1 MTTQKK
7 IIIPRK
13 IAKLR
18 PIWDAKE
25 RFIDIYG
32 GRGSAKS
39 WTVATFLLDMG
50 MKRKNRILCVR
61 EIQTTIRDSVHK
73 LLSDLIDRLKLDIF
87 YKIKV
92 DSIVGANGTE
102 FIFKGLLRNPQDIK
116 SMEGINYCWAEESHS
131 ISRKSLEVLIPTIR
145 EKKSQIIFTYNPTD
159 KDDPVHVD
167 YTLSNKPDVLRIECN
182 YIDNPYFPQVLR
194 NEMEWD
200 RANDPDKYFHIWM
213 GQCVQHSEAQIFY
226 GKWAIEDFDKF
237 EIIDGVSQQI
247 FPPKNT
253 FFYFGSDFGYGQDPA
268 TLNRCFVLDN
278 YLYID
283 YEFHGMKTD
292 IDKLP
297 ACYATIPE
305 SANYP
310 ITGDSSRPDTIA
322 YIRARG
328 FPKIKSSIKGKGSIE
343 DGIAFMRSF
352 DKIIIHPRCKH
363 TIDEFR
369 LYSYIIDPKTGQI
382 SSKIEDK
389 HNHHIDN
396 LRYAVED
403 LMRVRQ
409 VQATK
414 GIWR

>member
-1 MTTQKK
+1 MPKEL
-7 IIIPRK
+7 IIEVPP
-13 IAKLR
+13 KLK
-18 PIWDAKE
+18 PIFSSQH

-39 WTVATFLLDMG
+39 WTVADFLLIKG
-50 MKRKNRILCVR
+50 YQKKKRNLCVR
-61 EIQTTIRDSVHK
+61 EIQKSIKDSVYK
-73 LLSDLIDRLKLDIF
+73 LLSDRIQDHKLDTF
-87 YKIKV
+87 YKIT
-92 DSIVGANGTE
+92 DNSIVGRNGTE
-102 FIFKGLLRNPQDIK
+102 FIFEGLYRNINNIK
-116 SMEGINYCWAEESHS
+116 SKEGINYCWVEEAQS
-131 ISRKSLEVLIPTIR
+131 ISRKSLEILIPTVLR
-145 EKKSQIIFTYNPTD
+145 QDDSQVIFTYNPTD

-167 YTLSNKPDVLRIECN
+167 YTLSNKPDVLKIECN
-182 YIDNPYFPQVLR
+182 YDDNPFLPIALR

-200 RANDPDKYFHIWM
+200 RANDIDKFYHVWQ

-226 GKWAIEDFDKF
+226 GKWKIEDFEKWD
-237 EIIDGVSQQI
+237 IIDGQHQQT
-247 FPPKNT
+247 FPPQKT

-278 YLYID
+278 FLYID

-292 IDKLP
+292 IDQLP
-297 ACYATIPE
+297 GYYGTIPE
-305 SANYP
+305 SKNYP

-343 DGIAFMRSF
+343 DGVAFMRSF

-403 LMRVRQ
+403 LMRIRQ